1 MSVNV
6 GTLDRVLRFVVG
18 LVLVIAPFTTN
29 MALLQGT
36 TAATISVIIGAVLV
50 LTAAFRVCPIYSL
63 LGMRT
68 CRS

>member
-50 LTAAFRVCPIYSL
+50 LTAAFRVCPLYSL

>member
-36 TAATISVIIGAVLV
+36 TAAAISVVIGAVLV
-50 LTAAFRVCPIYSL
+50 LTAAFRVCPLYSL

-68 CRS
+68 CRN

>member
-6 GTLDRVLRFVVG
+6 GTFDRVLRFVVG

-36 TAATISVIIGAVLV
+36 TATAISVIIGAVLV
-50 LTAAFRVCPIYSL
+50 LTAAFRICPLYSL